1 MYLSYLNVL
10 GFVNTAVLAK
20 LRTKIISYF
29 IVIVIEL
36 LGKKITSDIVLK
48 YPSFNLLNDTEKTV
62 FLFNNS
68 DSFVCKKLG
77 YFVYEALNIRET
89 FNLI

>member
-10 GFVNTAVLAK
+10 GFVNTAVLTK

-29 IVIVIEL
+29 IVIVIL
-36 LGKKITSDIVLK
+36 RTIRQQITSDIVRK
-48 YPSFNLLNDTEKTV
+48 YPSFNLLNDTEKTI

-68 DSFVCKKLG
+68 DSFVCKLG
-77 YFVYEALNIRET
+77 YFIYEALNIRET

>member
-1 MYLSYLNVL
+1 MLESKSGQL
-10 GFVNTAVLAK
+10 
-20 LRTKIISYF
+20 
-29 IVIVIEL
+29 IVMRRPGVEEEC
-36 LGKKITSDIVLK
+36 SQDDCVLK
-48 YPSFNLLNDTEKTV
+48 YPSFNLLNDTEKTI

-77 YFVYEALNIRET
+77 YFIYEALNIRET